1 MTFVIFK
8 TIGSFEKVKQPI
20 EDQRK
25 FFETFRKV
33 IWILKCSDKIII
45 VYDFTDQD
53 DQSLWGYTTLRLY
66 IKRSSSRYQFKVGIP
81 LSVRVQ

>member
-8 TIGSFEKVKQPI
+8 TIDSFEKVKQPI

-33 IWILKCSDKIII
+33 IWILKCSDKIFM
-45 VYDFTDQD
+45 VYDFAEQD
-53 DQSLWGYTTLRLY
+53 GQSPREYTT
-66 IKRSSSRYQFKVGIP
+66 
-81 LSVRVQ
+81 

>member
-8 TIGSFEKVKQPI
+8 TIDSFEKVKQPI

-33 IWILKCSDKIII
+33 IWILKCSDKIFI
-45 VYDFTDQD
+45 VYDFTEQD
-53 DQSLWGYTTLRLY
+53 GQGLRGYTT
-66 IKRSSSRYQFKVGIP
+66 
-81 LSVRVQ
+81 

>member
-8 TIGSFEKVKQPI
+8 TIDSFEKVKQPI

-25 FFETFRKV
+25 FFETFREV

-45 VYDFTDQD
+45 VCDLTEQGG
-53 DQSLWGYTTLRLY
+53 QSLRGYTT
-66 IKRSSSRYQFKVGIP
+66 
-81 LSVRVQ
+81 

>member
-8 TIGSFEKVKQPI
+8 TIDSFEKVKQPI

-33 IWILKCSDKIII
+33 IWILKCSDKIFI
-45 VYDFTDQD
+45 VYGFTEQD
-53 DQSLWGYTTLRLY
+53 GQSPRE
-66 IKRSSSRYQFKVGIP
+66 
-81 LSVRVQ
+81 

>member
-8 TIGSFEKVKQPI
+8 TIDSFEKVKQPI

-45 VYDFTDQD
+45 VYGFTEQD
-53 DQSLWGYTTLRLY
+53 G
-66 IKRSSSRYQFKVGIP
+66 
-81 LSVRVQ
+81 

>member
-8 TIGSFEKVKQPI
+8 TIDSFEKVKQPI

-45 VYDFTDQD
+45 VYDFTEQD
-53 DQSLWGYTTLRLY
+53 G
-66 IKRSSSRYQFKVGIP
+66 
-81 LSVRVQ
+81 